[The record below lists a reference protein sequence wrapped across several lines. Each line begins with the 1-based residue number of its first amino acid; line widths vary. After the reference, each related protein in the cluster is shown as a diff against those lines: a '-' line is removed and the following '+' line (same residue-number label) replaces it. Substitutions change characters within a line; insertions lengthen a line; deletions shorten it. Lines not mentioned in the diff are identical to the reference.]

1 MAKKKIVL
9 VLEFEETY
17 FSDEDYTDLSLA
29 KIKLDKERTTLSDDE
44 RGMVAEEAGQ
54 SDFWQVSVHNDLF
67 HVIDTGDSVRY
78 R

>member
-1 MAKKKIVL
+1 MAKKRIVL
-9 VLEFEETY
+9 VLEFEETVY
-17 FSDEDYTDLSLA
+17 EDEDWTKLDLA

-44 RGMVAEEAGQ
+44 RGMVAEAAGQ